1 MYSPPSSPV
10 SPTRP
15 QRVIPHGF
23 LAPPKPKHRSVQEM
37 SIRELHDRYD
47 NNAKLLASPGAS
59 TSNYIHRIS
68 AEQLEIQALLA
79 ELEGVDKINTGMR
92 NARIK
97 GEDEMDV
104 EMTPEPPVSRIIET
118 KRRVLARRY
127 GPAEGTSAMGTLN
140 MDEAIEIEQRR
151 HAADLE
157 RRQRIEEKHRQ
168 IHDMRYGDMSKEER
182 EARIFAFMNHKPT
195 DSDMEDDSDEDEDD
209 DDPSSW
215 FEDDQDDGRKG
226 QDIIE
231 PDEEDYYDIIRVDA
245 AKVRYSTFYEP
256 RDDD

>member
-15 QRVIPHGF
+15 RRVIPHGF
-23 LAPPKPKHRSVQEM
+23 LAPPKPKSRSVQEM
-37 SIRELHDRYD
+37 SVRELHDRYD
-47 NNAKLLASPGAS
+47 SNAKLLASPGAS
-59 TSNYIHRIS
+59 TSNFIHRIS

-92 NARIK
+92 NTRIK

-104 EMTPEPPVSRIIET
+104 EMTPEPHVSRIIET

-127 GPAEGTSAMGTLN
+127 GPEEGTSAMATLN

-157 RRQRIEEKHRQ
+157 RRQRIEEKHRR
-168 IHDMRYGDMSKEER
+168 INDMRYGDMSKEER
-182 EARIFAFMNHKPT
+182 ETRIYAFMNHKPT
-195 DSDMEDDSDEDEDD
+195 DSDLEDDSDEDEDD
-209 DDPSSW
+209 DPASW

-245 AKVRYSTFYEP
+245 AKVGYSTFYEP

>member
-47 NNAKLLASPGAS
+47 NNAKLLASPCVLSLSFDPFVDIPVFRGVS

-104 EMTPEPPVSRIIET
+104 EMAPEPPVSRIIET

-127 GPAEGTSAMGTLN
+127 VRAVIISCIFTCSDQFRRVLRKVHPRWVLSIWTKLLKLSNAGMLLTWSAV
-140 MDEAIEIEQRR
+140 
-151 HAADLE
+151 
-157 RRQRIEEKHRQ
+157 
-168 IHDMRYGDMSKEER
+168 
-182 EARIFAFMNHKPT
+182 
-195 DSDMEDDSDEDEDD
+195 
-209 DDPSSW
+209 
-215 FEDDQDDGRKG
+215 KG
-226 QDIIE
+226 
-231 PDEEDYYDIIRVDA
+231 
-245 AKVRYSTFYEP
+245 
-256 RDDD
+256 